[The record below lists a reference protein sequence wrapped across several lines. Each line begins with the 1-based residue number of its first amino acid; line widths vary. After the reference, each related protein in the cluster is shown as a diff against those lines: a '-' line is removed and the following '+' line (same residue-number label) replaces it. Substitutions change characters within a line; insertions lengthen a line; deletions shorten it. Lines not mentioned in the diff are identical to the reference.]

1 MFMARTA
8 SRWLAGDHVALGTSG
23 TTDKQ
28 PLSVHA
34 LSKQCSE
41 RLVPLCR
48 VLGVPS
54 THIVTF
60 SAGHTGSEM
69 ILVQQNLFPY

>member
-8 SRWLAGDHVALGTSG
+8 SRWLDGDHVALGTSG

-34 LSKQCSE
+34 LCKQCSE

-54 THIVTF
+54 THIVNF
-60 SAGHTGSEM
+60 SVTGSEM

>member
-1 MFMARTA
+1 MFRTA
-8 SRWLAGDHVALGTSG
+8 SRWLDDDHVALGTAG

-28 PLSVHA
+28 PLSVPA

-41 RLVPLCR
+41 CLVPLCG

-54 THIVTF
+54 THIVNF
-60 SAGHTGSEM
+60 SAGHTGSGM
-69 ILVQQNLFPY
+69 ILVQQNLFSY